1 MKILIMG
8 LSGSGK
14 TTLAEQI
21 YNRRFSIW
29 LNADRIRKS
38 YNDWDFSYEGRIKQA
53 YRIWQLSEVCDEEFI
68 IIDMIAPLE
77 EMRDIIDADY
87 TIWMNTVQSSQYMDT
102 DAIFEPAIA
111 ADLILTNFEY
121 DINDIVRKLR

>member
-1 MKILIMG
+1 MG